1 MTSLAHSDARRGGDG
16 KGSVGPRCR
25 THASQG
31 GLREQVG
38 QCVLALV
45 RLKPLG
51 DLGRDQRCRSHA
63 MSGTREVAGVGGEVD
78 ELVVNGREAS
88 LR

>member
-1 MTSLAHSDARRGGDG
+1 
-16 KGSVGPRCR
+16 
-25 THASQG
+25 
-31 GLREQVG
+31 
-38 QCVLALV
+38 VLALV